1 MMSQTID
8 LLKKELPVEEGRL
21 PLNGDGAKTTGL
33 VLVDLVNGFCTVGA
47 GNLVTKQTTQELL
60 FCFFFLYYLLT
71 YMHRQREVSICFV
84 LLRLCYVVCDYFFFL
99 KKLFWQAPKVADKQ
113 ISEMVEES
121 ARIARL
127 FCEKKWP
134 VFAFLDTHHPDIP
147 EHPYPPHC
155 ILGTDEANLIPGSYY
170 FFLLTIKTVLFF
182 FLFIY

>member
-1 MMSQTID
+1 
-8 LLKKELPVEEGRL
+8 
-21 PLNGDGAKTTGL
+21 
-33 VLVDLVNGFCTVGA
+33 
-47 GNLVTKQTTQELL
+47 
-60 FCFFFLYYLLT
+60 
-71 YMHRQREVSICFV
+71 
-84 LLRLCYVVCDYFFFL
+84 
-99 KKLFWQAPKVADKQ
+99 VADKQ

-155 ILGTDEANLIPGSYY
+155 ILGTDEANLIPGIYY

>member
-1 MMSQTID
+1 MSQTID

-84 LLRLCYVVCDYFFFL
+84 LLRLCYVVCDYL
-99 KKLFWQAPKVADKQ
+99 KKKKKNCFGRPQKWQ
-113 ISEMVEES
+113 ISKYQKWWRNQRGLLDYSVK
-121 ARIARL
+121 RNGL
-127 FCEKKWP
+127 FLP
-134 VFAFLDTHHPDIP
+134 F
-147 EHPYPPHC
+147 
-155 ILGTDEANLIPGSYY
+155 LIPIILIYPSILT
-170 FFLLTIKTVLFF
+170 LLIAF
-182 FLFIY
+182 